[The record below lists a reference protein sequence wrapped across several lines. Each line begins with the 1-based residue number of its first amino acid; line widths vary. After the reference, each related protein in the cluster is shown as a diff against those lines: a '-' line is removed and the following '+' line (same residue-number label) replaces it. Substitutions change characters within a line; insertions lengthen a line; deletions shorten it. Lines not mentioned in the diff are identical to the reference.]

1 MAEIEA
7 FSFELP
13 DLPTDWGQCAL
24 REIGEVR
31 GGRRMPKGRPF
42 AAHVTAH
49 PYIRV
54 ADMKNGTVTLD
65 DIRYAL
71 PEDVA
76 EISNYTISSRDIYI
90 TIAGTLGAVGT
101 IPGCLDGA
109 QLTEN
114 AAKIT
119 SLDVARVDQRFLTMW
134 LASDLGQ
141 RQVAIL
147 KGVGGGVPKLALFR
161 IEGIRVAL
169 PPLGEQRK
177 IAAILSS
184 VDDAIEA
191 TQAVIDQLQVVKKA
205 MMAELLTRGLPGRHT
220 RFKMTEIGEVPEEW
234 EVVALSSV
242 GHLQTGLAK
251 GKAVEGGVELPYLR
265 VANVQDGHVDL
276 SEVKTICVD
285 ERSVERYRLRAGDV
299 LFTEGGDADKL
310 GRGCVWRGQIAPCLH
325 QNHVFAVRPQPERLM
340 PEFLSYWAASPRGKA
355 YFLDCAKQTTNL
367 ASINS
372 TQLKALPV
380 PLPDPREQAA
390 IVDALQTLEARLA
403 VERAVAQSATA
414 AKAALMS
421 VLLTGEV
428 RVKPDEVGA

>member
-1 MAEIEA
+1 MTPEGWKKAPVATFGEVVA
-7 FSFELP
+7 GKAKN
-13 DLPTDWGQCAL
+13 TAG
-24 REIGEVR
+24 IGENRPYLRVANVFDGRIDVR
-31 GGRRMPKGRPF
+31 DVLEMPFSDEEFTRYRLEHGDVLLNEGQSLELVGRCAMYRGEYPGPCAIQNALVRFRAGPHASPAFAEQLFRWCQRAGVF
-42 AAHVTAH
+42 AAIATQTTSIAH
-49 PYIRV
+49 LGVKRL
-54 ADMKNGTVTLD
+54 ADLE
-65 DIRYAL
+65 L
-71 PEDVA
+71 
-76 EISNYTISSRDIYI
+76 
-90 TIAGTLGAVGT
+90 
-101 IPGCLDGA
+101 
-109 QLTEN
+109 
-114 AAKIT
+114 
-119 SLDVARVDQRFLTMW
+119 
-134 LASDLGQ
+134 
-141 RQVAIL
+141 
-147 KGVGGGVPKLALFR
+147 LF
-161 IEGIRVAL
+161 
-169 PPLGEQRK
+169 PPVGEQRK
-177 IAAILSS
+177 IATILSS

-191 TQAVIDQLQVVKKA
+191 TQAVIEQLQVVKKA

-276 SEVKTICVD
+276 SEVKTIRVD

-310 GRGCVWRGQIAPCLH
+310 GRGCVWRGQIDPCLH
-325 QNHVFAVRPQPERLM
+325 QNHVFAVRTQPERLM

-380 PLPDPREQAA
+380 PLPDAGEQVA

-403 VERAVAQSATA
+403 AERAVAQGATA
-414 AKAALMS
+414 VKTTLMS

-428 RVKPDEVGA
+428 RVKPDEAA